1 MLDSRQI
8 IAFMAQ
14 LFQNTASNILCVQ
27 PQDSLGAGETVIIKA
42 SFEDWIWNL
51 DGVMANPY
59 YSDNGVFILDH
70 FRSDCQGKKQT
81 EYLSGVGVKHHN
93 GKAERAIQTISY

>member
-1 MLDSRQI
+1 MLDSRHI

-27 PQDSLGAGETVIIKA
+27 PQDLLGAGETVIIKA

-70 FRSDCQGKKQT
+70 FRSDFQGGKQT
-81 EYLSGVGVKHHN
+81 QSFSGVGAKHQN
-93 GKAERAIQTISY
+93 GKSERAIQTIIY